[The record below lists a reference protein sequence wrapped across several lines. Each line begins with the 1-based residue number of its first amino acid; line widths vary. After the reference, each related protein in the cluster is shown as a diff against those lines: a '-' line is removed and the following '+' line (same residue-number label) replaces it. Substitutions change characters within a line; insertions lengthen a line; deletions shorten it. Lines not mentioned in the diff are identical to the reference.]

1 VNGSANVGSVGKSGS
16 MGPEA
21 TSWLLFLA
29 VLVNQSGRVMIPSVK
44 TSVLADPEFGPAF
57 QTSVGALLSGVSI
70 VCLGGKLL
78 GAAFTD
84 RLGGWT
90 VLVCVF
96 AMWIAATLGAVVTS
110 SVDVF
115 GVMWLLNS
123 FAYTIT
129 WGAAV
134 QVVGASYGE
143 ADRPAQLSKVASAS
157 RFGATLGNIFFG
169 QLLSSG
175 MHWRSVLIPL
185 IPLQALLLL
194 LCGYKY
200 WADSAAAVPA
210 KLPASKD
217 APPPAADP
225 PPSVVSALLSLDMWL
240 MLVPKA
246 LIFTYTQVSRP
257 EA

>member
-1 VNGSANVGSVGKSGS
+1 
-16 MGPEA
+16 MGPES

-29 VLVNQSGRVMIPSVK
+29 VLVNQSGRVMIPSIK

-57 QTSVGALLSGVSI
+57 QTSVGALLSCVSI

-90 VLVCVF
+90 VLVGVF

-115 GVMWLLNS
+115 GRMWLLNS

-134 QVVGASYGE
+134 QVVGAAYGE
-143 ADRPAQLSKVASAS
+143 ADRPAQLSKVAMAS

-175 MHWRSVLIPL
+175 MQWRSVLVPL
-185 IPLQALLLL
+185 LPLQALLLL

-200 WADSAAAVPA
+200 WTDSAAAAPA
-210 KLPASKD
+210 KSSAASAKS
-217 APPPAADP
+217 APPPAAEP
-225 PPSVVSALLSLDMWL
+225 PPSVLSTLLSLDMWL

-246 LIFTYTQVSRP
+246 LLFTYTQVRHRNPKHEPRP
-257 EA
+257 HTA